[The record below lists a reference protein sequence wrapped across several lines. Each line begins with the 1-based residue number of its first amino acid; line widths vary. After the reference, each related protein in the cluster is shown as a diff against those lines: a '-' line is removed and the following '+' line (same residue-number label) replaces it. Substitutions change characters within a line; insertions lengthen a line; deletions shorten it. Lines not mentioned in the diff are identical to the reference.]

1 MQDEQNN
8 LAGAVVGSYN
18 CANVQL
24 NSPIVEADPIETL
37 LPTFTQ
43 GFSRNRIRHY
53 VRHVSFA
60 DAVAP
65 RRLSELDPHL
75 KSLH

>member
-1 MQDEQNN
+1 MQDEQNS
-8 LAGAVVGSYN
+8 LAGAVVGGYY

-43 GFSRNRIRHY
+43 GF
-53 VRHVSFA
+53 
-60 DAVAP
+60 
-65 RRLSELDPHL
+65 
-75 KSLH
+75 